1 MSKFIGRL
9 TDVGL
14 ARELTRGTGV
24 APSFWVP
31 KVSFSFDDK
40 IEKAITTESLGVIE
54 DSSEANIVAKYGEGD
69 FEGEVRDKSFG
80 LLLYG
85 LLGSCSSAANGAAYD
100 HTFTTANTNSHTSL
114 SLMVEDDIADRMFRL
129 AMINE
134 LNLKVE
140 LGTVVSFTAGF
151 VSRASQSY
159 SPQTPSYVAEN
170 RFTACHSNLYIDAYA
185 DIATATAIN
194 ARSVSLK
201 IAKNVMRDHAIG
213 TCTPIDIHNQQLS
226 VEGEVTLNLEDHTY
240 RDYML
245 NNTYKAMRLKLVNTG
260 VDLGGGINPT
270 LQITLSRV
278 HFYDWKPERPNDE
291 ISTQTI
297 SFKAFYDV
305 ENSRKAI
312 DGIVLTNGQASY

>member
-24 APSFWVP
+24 VPTFWVP

-54 DSSEANIVAKYGEGD
+54 DSSEANIVARYGEGD
-69 FEGEVRDKSFG
+69 FEGEIRDKSFG

-85 LLGSCSSAANGAAYD
+85 LTGSCSTAANGAAYD
-100 HTFTTANTNSHTSL
+100 HTFTAANTNSHTSL
-114 SLMVEDDIADRMFRL
+114 SLMLEDDIADRMFRL

-134 LNLKVE
+134 LNISAN
-140 LGTVVSFTAGF
+140 LGEVVKFKTGF
-151 VSRASQSY
+151 VSRPSQSY
-159 SPQTPSYVAEN
+159 SPQTPSYGAEN

-185 DIATATAIN
+185 DIDTATAIN
-194 ARSVSLK
+194 ARSVSLT
-201 IAKNVMRDHAIG
+201 ITKNLMRDHAIG
-213 TCTPIDIHNQQLS
+213 TCTPIDIHNQQLQI
-226 VEGEVTLNLEDHTY
+226 EGEIVLNLEDHTY

-245 NNTYKAMRLKLVNTG
+245 NNDYKALRLKLVNTG
-260 VDLGGGINPT
+260 VDLGGGVNPT
-270 LQITLSRV
+270 LNITLSRV
-278 HFYDWKPERPNDE
+278 HFYDWTPERPNDE
-291 ISTQTI
+291 ISTQTV

-305 ENSRKAI
+305 ENTRQAI
-312 DGIVLTNGQASY
+312 ASIVLTNGQATY